1 MVFLYFIFP
10 LMSRFVSL
18 FPFYAKTLYNMIKE
32 IYLFTIFVGFSN
44 NIKWKDDYF
53 FFSEWKIDYGICIFM
68 CIIWYSECIYVYI
81 IAKYVYGTNIFMYS
95 TFCPFIFFLHS
106 VFIFSSSIFG
116 FLCKLSRILIH
127 ITDFL
132 QYYFNTINLLFL
144 FWILRLRL

>member
-1 MVFLYFIFP
+1 
-10 LMSRFVSL
+10 
-18 FPFYAKTLYNMIKE
+18 MI
-32 IYLFTIFVGFSN
+32 I
-44 NIKWKDDYF
+44 

-68 CIIWYSECIYVYI
+68 CIIWYSVCIYVYI
-81 IAKYVYGTNIFMYS
+81 IAKYVYSTNIFMYS
-95 TFCPFIFFLHS
+95 TFCPFIFYLHS

-144 FWILRLRL
+144 FWILRLRLQLLLHSYLCQHLLCYHILIIIPLHSLGYDCFLHQCCPKSHTVTEIGR